1 MKTLMNLKTTGMTIA
16 ISLMAATCANAA
28 STNKIFLSNTLIFL
42 FLGLCAAVV
51 AIQLI
56 PSIMMLYGMIKAALE
71 QKKEQAHAT
80 SKSR

>member
-1 MKTLMNLKTTGMTIA
+1 MNFMNLKTASTAIA

-28 STNKIFLSNTLIFL
+28 STNKVFMSSTLIFL

-56 PSIMMLYGMIKAALE
+56 PSAIMLYGMIKAAFE
-71 QKKEQAHAT
+71 NKKVNANAT
-80 SKSR
+80 AKSR

>member
-1 MKTLMNLKTTGMTIA
+1 MKSIMNLKTTSMTIA
-16 ISLMAATCANAA
+16 ITLMAATCANAA

-56 PSIMMLYGMIKAALE
+56 PSIIMLYGMLKAALE
-71 QKKEQAHAT
+71 HRKENAHAT

>member
-1 MKTLMNLKTTGMTIA
+1 MKPIMNLKTTSMTIA
-16 ISLMAATCANAA
+16 ISLMAANFANAA
-28 STNKIFLSNTLIFL
+28 STNKVFFSNTLIFL

-56 PSIMMLYGMIKAALE
+56 PSMIMLYGMIKAALE
-71 QKKEQAHAT
+71 SKKENSHAT

>member
-1 MKTLMNLKTTGMTIA
+1 MNLKTTSTTIA
-16 ISLMAATCANAA
+16 ISLIAATYANAA
-28 STNKIFLSNTLIFL
+28 STNKVFMSNTLIFL

-56 PSIMMLYGMIKAALE
+56 PSIIMLYGMIKAALE
-71 QKKEQAHAT
+71 QKKENAHAT

>member
-1 MKTLMNLKTTGMTIA
+1 MKPIMNLKTTSMTTA

-51 AIQLI
+51 VIQLI
-56 PSIMMLYGMIKAALE
+56 PSIMMLYGMLKAALE
-71 QKKEQAHAT
+71 QKKEHTHAT

>member
-1 MKTLMNLKTTGMTIA
+1 MKTITNLKTTSMTIA

-28 STNKIFLSNTLIFL
+28 ATNKVFMSNTLIFL

-56 PSIMMLYGMIKAALE
+56 PSIMMLYGMIKAALAH
-71 QKKEQAHAT
+71 KKEEAHAT

>member
-1 MKTLMNLKTTGMTIA
+1 MKPVMNLKTTSMTIA

-28 STNKIFLSNTLIFL
+28 STNKVFMSNTLIFL

-56 PSIMMLYGMIKAALE
+56 PSMIMLYGMIKAALE
-71 QKKEQAHAT
+71 QKREHSHAT

>member
-1 MKTLMNLKTTGMTIA
+1 MNFMKLKTASSTIA

-28 STNKIFLSNTLIFL
+28 STNKVFMSNTLIFL

-56 PSIMMLYGMIKAALE
+56 PSAIMLYGMIKAAFE
-71 QKKEQAHAT
+71 NKKVNANAT
-80 SKSR
+80 AKSR

>member
-1 MKTLMNLKTTGMTIA
+1 MKSIMNLKTASTTIA

-28 STNKIFLSNTLIFL
+28 STNKIFFSNTLIFL

-56 PSIMMLYGMIKAALE
+56 PSMIMLYGMIKAAIE
-71 QKKEQAHAT
+71 SKKVSAHAT